1 MEDITIVP
9 INSMTDDEIRQEL
22 TDNGVTLHHK
32 TGTKKL
38 ASTLAEVRTKEY
50 KENPNS
56 AIPSEENIPEIPA
69 GVRHKSLPGS
79 TPASRAAKAK
89 RIQEVFVNLTQKQE
103 AMKLIRIVV
112 SPNDTLMASY
122 PGLIFTVGSS
132 RISKNGEM
140 VKKFVPFNN
149 EAGWHVPKIIYDQID
164 AAEMQ
169 KFRTVTSPNGEKV
182 LEPYL
187 TKKFNVRVLPEL
199 SVEELEQ
206 LAASQQ
212 VAGFNVG
219 ANN

>member
-1 MEDITIVP
+1 MEDTTTAVP
-9 INSMTDDEIRQEL
+9 INSMTSDEMRQEL
-22 TDNGVTLHHK
+22 ADNGVTLHHK
-32 TGTKKL
+32 TGVKKL
-38 ASTLAEVRTKEY
+38 ASTLAQVRTKEY

-56 AIPSEENIPEIPA
+56 AIPSEDIPEIPA

-89 RIQEVFVNLTQKQE
+89 RIQEVFVDLTEEQK

-112 SPNDTLMASY
+112 SPNDTLMTTY

-132 RISKNGEM
+132 RLSKNGEM
-140 VKKFVPFNN
+140 IKKFVPFNN
-149 EAGWHVPKIIYDQID
+149 EAGWHVPKIIHDQID

-187 TKKFNVRVLPEL
+187 TKKFNVRILPDL

-219 ANN
+219 ATN

>member
-1 MEDITIVP
+1 MEDTTTAVP
-9 INSMTDDEIRQEL
+9 INSMTSDEMRQEL
-22 TDNGVTLHHK
+22 ADNGVTLHHK
-32 TGTKKL
+32 TGVKKL
-38 ASTLAEVRTKEY
+38 ASTLAQVRSKEY
-50 KENPNS
+50 KEDVKPV
-56 AIPSEENIPEIPA
+56 EEDIPEIPA

-89 RIQEVFVNLTQKQE
+89 RIQEVFVDLTEEQK

-112 SPNDTLMASY
+112 SPNDTLMATY

-132 RISKNGEM
+132 RLSKNGEM
-140 VKKFVPFNN
+140 IKKFVPFNN
-149 EAGWHVPKIIYDQID
+149 EAGWHVPKIIHDQID

-199 SVEELEQ
+199 TVEELEN

-212 VAGFNVG
+212 SAGFNVG
-219 ANN
+219 ATN